1 MAWLDLARVER
12 SLRTRWVGRRLVYC
26 TSVGST
32 QDVARR
38 EAEAGAPE
46 GTVVLADEQ
55 TAGRGRLGR
64 AWASP
69 AGQNLYLTLVLRPP
83 LEALKRLTIVAPLA
97 VARAVAETTGIQAG
111 IKWPNDVWVGQR
123 KLSGVLLESE
133 VQGEQVR
140 YCLLGIGVNVNMDV
154 EAIPELADIATSL
167 RRELGREVPREDVLA
182 SLLNHFEA
190 LYEEALGGG
199 PVLEE
204 WRARLITLGQEV
216 TVRFGDQ
223 VEEGLA
229 EDVDG
234 EGRLLLRRRDGSR
247 IAIEAGDVTLRRP

>member
-1 MAWLDLARVER
+1 MAWLDLSRLQR
-12 SLRTRWVGRRLVYC
+12 QLRTEELGRRLIYY

-38 EAEAGAPE
+38 EADAGAPE
-46 GTVVLADEQ
+46 GTLVLADEQ

-69 AGQNLYLTLVLRPP
+69 PGQNLYLTLVLRPP
-83 LEALKRLTIVAPLA
+83 LAALKRLTMVAPLA
-97 VARAVAETTGIQAG
+97 VARAVAETTGLQVG
-111 IKWPNDVWVGQR
+111 IKWPNDVWVGRR

-133 VQGEQVR
+133 VQGDSVR

-154 EAIPELADIATSL
+154 AAVPELADIATSL
-167 RRELGREVPREDVLA
+167 RRELGREVSREEVLA
-182 SLLNHFEA
+182 SLLNHLEV
-190 LYEEALGGG
+190 LYRGACRGE

-204 WRARLITLGQEV
+204 WRACLITLGQEV
-216 TVRFGDQ
+216 TVRFGQQ

-229 EDVDG
+229 EDVDE

-247 IAIEAGDVTLRRP
+247 IAIEAGDVTLRG